1 MNDRFYGEQIDDL
14 ISINKQ
20 NRQFNDLE
28 IDFLSDLSSYND
40 DFLEQLI
47 YCNDNEMLKQV
58 YPDYRTAK
66 NVIKILKD
74 VLTER
79 LVDLTDDE
87 IYQMLDNTA
96 KH

>member
-58 YPDYRTAK
+58 YLDYRTAK

>member
-1 MNDRFYGEQIDDL
+1 
-14 ISINKQ
+14 
-20 NRQFNDLE
+20 
-28 IDFLSDLSSYND
+28 
-40 DFLEQLI
+40 
-47 YCNDNEMLKQV
+47 MLKQV

-66 NVIKILKD
+66 NVIEILKD